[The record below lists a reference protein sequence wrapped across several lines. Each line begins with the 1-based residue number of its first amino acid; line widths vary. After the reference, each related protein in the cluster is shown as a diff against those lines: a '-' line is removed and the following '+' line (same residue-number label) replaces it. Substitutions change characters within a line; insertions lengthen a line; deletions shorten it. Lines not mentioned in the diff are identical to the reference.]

1 MGFFLRRAETWIE
14 FEQQDHAEGTCGIL
28 LKNVLFDSGLNLEED
43 TEWNIGEIHVGF
55 EQSKFASEGKD

>member
-1 MGFFLRRAETWIE
+1 
-14 FEQQDHAEGTCGIL
+14 L